1 MDVAVKNIVFDFGGV
16 LIDWNPRHL
25 FRDVFAD
32 EAEMEYFLSEVCSN
46 EWNGRVD
53 AGHPTAVATAEL
65 QAEFPEYRD
74 QIAMY
79 YGQWTRMVG
88 GEIRANT
95 ALIKPLKAGHRVFG
109 LTNWSRE
116 TFNIVYHRYE
126 FFKDFDGMIVSGDEG
141 VTKPDRRIFDLL
153 LSRYG
158 LVAEECLFIDDNR
171 RNTDAAEAL
180 GFKAIYL
187 GPHVDLAGRLSEM
200 GLL

>member
-1 MDVAVKNIVFDFGGV
+1 MAIRNIVFDFGGV

-53 AGHPTAVATAEL
+53 GGHPTAVATAEL
-65 QAEFPEYRD
+65 QAEFPEFRE

-88 GEIRANT
+88 GEIQENT
-95 ALIKPLKAGHRVFG
+95 ALIKPLKARHRVFG

-116 TFNIVYHRYE
+116 TFNIVLHRYE
-126 FFKDFDGMIVSGDEG
+126 FFKDLDGMVVSGDEG

-171 RNTDAAEAL
+171 RNTEAAEAL
-180 GFKAIYL
+180 GFKTIYL
-187 GPHVDLAGRLSEM
+187 GPDVDLAGRLSEM